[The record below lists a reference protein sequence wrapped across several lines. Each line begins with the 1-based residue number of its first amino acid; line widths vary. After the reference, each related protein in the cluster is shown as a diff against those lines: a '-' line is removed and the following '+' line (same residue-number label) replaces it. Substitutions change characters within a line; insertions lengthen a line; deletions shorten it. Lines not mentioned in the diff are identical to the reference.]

1 MVKSI
6 KGKQKNIKNMAMDN
20 WFFLMVIG
28 MQGILNME
36 KLMVLDLFIKII
48 SQLLKGSGKKV
59 YFLIRKMIR
68 LIKLLKIH
76 LELDLCL
83 YVILLFYYLNINI
96 NNIKVF
102 LKKFLNKK
110 NNIDLSLKY
119 LYKHSIY

>member
-6 KGKQKNIKNMAMDN
+6 KDKQKNIKNMDMDSQ
-20 WFFLMVIG
+20 FFLMVIG

-48 SQLLKGSGKKV
+48 SQLLKEYGKKV

-83 YVILLFYYLNINI
+83 YVILLFDYININI
-96 NNIKVF
+96 NIIE
-102 LKKFLNKK
+102 KKFK
-110 NNIDLSLKY
+110 
-119 LYKHSIY
+119 